1 MMCQLERPKEKRRRK
16 LALAHAYAYD
26 VEGKL
31 HGVVVETSDSS
42 EDEANS
48 YATPE
53 ASEDEVD
60 APAVQGDSEL
70 EAKHY
75 VEETQLEAL
84 EGSED
89 GTTETLLFE
98 ANCNPRE
105 VHFGDKQDLQSVEP
119 ETKKEFAVQQSR
131 PFQLLYE
138 GQEVTHFEFID
149 NERLRRR
156 FMEAADPRKR
166 ETVLM
171 SWIDENE
178 ETKTRIRNG

>member
-1 MMCQLERPKEKRRRK
+1 MMCQLKKTKERKRRK

-26 VEGKL
+26 VRENL

-42 EDEANS
+42 KEDDDEDN

-53 ASEDEVD
+53 L
-60 APAVQGDSEL
+60 QGDSES
-70 EAKHY
+70 EAKDD
-75 VEETQLEAL
+75 VAETQV
-84 EGSED
+84 EGSDDGIAEILLLETNRHPEGVGLQTKED
-89 GTTETLLFE
+89 FPIQSS
-98 ANCNPRE
+98 PR
-105 VHFGDKQDLQSVEP
+105 SR
-119 ETKKEFAVQQSR
+119 SR
-131 PFQLLYE
+131 PFQLFYD
-138 GQEVTHFEFID
+138 GQKATHFEFID

-178 ETKTRIRNG
+178 ETRTNIRNG